1 MPALSRKKKNGV
13 IASRPNREKCVRSA
27 GVRVH
32 IYWGQLMNEVAKAAQ
47 TEHSALLEDLSK
59 NFRRPLIAYF
69 LKRTRNSAE
78 VEDLVQETFYRIIR
92 RSDGEKIRNP
102 EAFLFQTAANL
113 LRDHA
118 RREATQASSLS
129 SFADVSNTT
138 EVISPERVLQSKQS
152 LKSILAAL
160 DSVSEVTRDIFILH
174 RLENMKYKEI
184 ASLYGISQSA
194 VEKHMMKAIAHLI
207 RSREEW

>member
-1 MPALSRKKKNGV
+1 MT
-13 IASRPNREKCVRSA
+13 
-27 GVRVH
+27 
-32 IYWGQLMNEVAKAAQ
+32 EVAKPAQ
-47 TEHSALLEDLSK
+47 TEHSALLDDLSK

-69 LKRTRNSAE
+69 LKRTRNTAE

-92 RSDGEKIRNP
+92 RSDGDNIRNP

-129 SFADVSNTT
+129 SYADLSNTT
-138 EVISPERVLQSKQS
+138 EVLSPERVLQSKQS

-160 DSVSEVTRDIFILH
+160 ESVSEVTRDIFILH

>member
-1 MPALSRKKKNGV
+1 MSDAAKKPQ
-13 IASRPNREKCVRSA
+13 ADDA
-27 GVRVH
+27 
-32 IYWGQLMNEVAKAAQ
+32 
-47 TEHSALLEDLSK
+47 ALLEDLTR
-59 NFRRPLIAYF
+59 NFRRPLLAYF

-92 RSDGEKIRNP
+92 RSGGEEIRNP

-113 LRDHA
+113 IRDHA
-118 RREATQASSLS
+118 RREATQTSSLS
-129 SFADVSNTT
+129 TFAEFTNTT

-160 DSVSEVTRDIFILH
+160 ESVGEITKDIFILH
-174 RLENMKYKEI
+174 RLEHMKYKEI

-194 VEKHMMKAIAHLI
+194 VEKHMMKAIAHLV
-207 RSREEW
+207 RSRDDL